1 MRYVDIDQL
10 QLPNGWQARADAA
23 LNALRDEIQQA
34 EAEARAAGKN
44 AADVT
49 AARKSAITK
58 GLGTESGR
66 PKIWADLAES
76 LKALS
81 QKKCWYSESKNPAS
95 DKNVDHFRPKNRV
108 QEDPDHEG
116 YWWLAFNWK
125 NYRLS
130 SQWCNQRRNDRANK
144 TSGGKS
150 DRFPLRQGSFRA
162 RLETDDYQ
170 QEEIEL
176 LDPIDPEDWKLLTF
190 RPDGHP
196 TPARPLGTPEH
207 DRAAISI
214 EVYHLHCKELVDDRR
229 PLAGR
234 IQRIVQYMETLRPQ
248 LTNPKMRML
257 YKEQQKELLRAIHI
271 HTEYSAAALAYA
283 RAEVYKMEGGH
294 QVKRDW
300 LEEILNSNP

>member
-10 QLPNGWQARADAA
+10 QLPRGWQARANTA
-23 LNALRDEIQQA
+23 LNALRNEIQQA
-34 EAEARAAGKN
+34 EAAARAAGKD
-44 AADVT
+44 AKGIAK
-49 AARKSAITK
+49 ARKDAISA
-58 GLGTESGR
+58 GLDTTTGR
-66 PKIWADLAES
+66 QKIWGDLAVP
-76 LKALS
+76 LRALS
-81 QKKCWYSESKNPAS
+81 KEKCWYSESRNPAS

-116 YWWLAFNWK
+116 YWWLAFEKN

-130 SQWCNQRRNDRANK
+130 SQWCNQRRNDKVSK

-150 DRFPLRQGSFRA
+150 DHFPLRPGSFRA
-162 RLETDDYQ
+162 CLEADDCE

-196 TPARPLGTPEH
+196 TPARPAGTPEH
-207 DRAAISI
+207 DRAETTIV
-214 EVYHLHCKELVDDRR
+214 VYHLHCKELVDERR

-234 IQRIVQYMETLRPQ
+234 IQRLVQNMERLLPRIAD
-248 LTNPKMRML
+248 LKMRVL
-257 YKEQQKELLRAIHI
+257 YKEEQKELLRAIHKDA
-271 HTEYSAAALAYA
+271 EYSAAALAYA
-283 RAEVYKMEGGH
+283 KSEIYTTRSGH

-300 LEEILNSNP
+300 LEEILNSHQ

>member
-1 MRYVDIDQL
+1 MRYVDIDQI
-10 QLPNGWQARADAA
+10 QLPNGWQERADAA
-23 LNALRDEIQQA
+23 LNDLRNEVQQA
-34 EAEARAAGKN
+34 EANARAAGKN
-44 AADVT
+44 DADVA
-49 AARKSAITK
+49 AARKSAITR
-58 GLGTESGR
+58 GLDIKSR
-66 PKIWADLAES
+66 SKIWGELATQ
-76 LKALS
+76 LKSLS
-81 QKKCWYSESKNPAS
+81 QQKCWYSESKNPAS

-130 SQWCNQRRNDRANK
+130 SQWCNQRRNDKANK
-144 TSGGKS
+144 TTGGKC
-150 DRFPLRQGSFRA
+150 DQFPLRPGSFRA

-176 LDPIDPEDWKLLTF
+176 LDPIDPEDWQLLTF

-196 TPARPLGTPEH
+196 TPARPRGTPEH
-207 DRAAISI
+207 ARAEISI

-234 IQRIVQYMETLRPQ
+234 IQRLVQYMETLRPQ
-248 LTNPKMRML
+248 LTVPKMRVL
-257 YKEQQKELLRAIHI
+257 YKEQQKELLRAIHC